1 MIEKKRQLNKPNYAL
16 DIILVLIIGFILI
29 MITLWLRDYIKGRM
43 IDFDTIEQGSIGIT
57 LQGELLVM
65 RHETLLTAP
74 AAGAFVSAINEGE
87 RVNQGT
93 IIGQSNDINLI
104 ADRGGIVSFALDG
117 WEHILQPDLLDEI
130 DLDQAF
136 SQLAATYMPPTILE
150 DDLDS
155 QDAADSEAAINEDDM
170 ADIHASDSHIGQVG
184 APNSAYTDSLA
195 LNQAEGRPVARL
207 IDNLMGYTLI
217 VKLHDPHNLLD
228 EESRLDF
235 TLDNGHHF
243 YLSFDERREN
253 DLGDSYFIF
262 SISNQEDMLLNLRY
276 AKAEII
282 ARDIEGFVVPS
293 QAVTINEQG
302 VIGIY
307 LRQKNRIE
315 FWPVDELA
323 AQDGYSVIEGIDN
336 ELEAGLNVVINP
348 DPSMEGQEVF

>member
-1 MIEKKRQLNKPNYAL
+1 MIEKKRQLNKPNYML
-16 DIILVLIIGFILI
+16 DIVLVLIIGFVLI
-29 MITLWLRDYIKGRM
+29 MITLWVQDYIKSRM

-65 RHETLLTAP
+65 RHETLLNAP
-74 AAGAFVSAINEGE
+74 SAGAFVSAINEGE

-93 IIGQSNDINLI
+93 VIGQSGDINLI
-104 ADRGGIVSFALDG
+104 ADRGGIISFALDG
-117 WEHILQPDLLDEI
+117 WEQILQPDLLDQI
-130 DLDQAF
+130 NLDQAF
-136 SQLAATYMPPTILE
+136 NQLAASYTPPIPAEAEPDSETAADDANAIDNAANQANDDSIANLNAPDPALIYGDNMPP
-150 DDLDS
+150 
-155 QDAADSEAAINEDDM
+155 
-170 ADIHASDSHIGQVG
+170 
-184 APNSAYTDSLA
+184 
-195 LNQAEGRPVARL
+195 NQAEGRPVARL

-217 VKLHDPHNLLD
+217 LKLNDPHNLLD

-235 TLDNGHHF
+235 TLDNGQHF

-276 AKAEII
+276 AQAEII
-282 ARDIEGFVVPS
+282 ARDIEGFIVPS
-293 QAVTINEQG
+293 EAVTINEQG
-302 VIGIY
+302 IIGIY

-323 AQDGYSVIEGIDN
+323 AQDGYSVIKGIDN